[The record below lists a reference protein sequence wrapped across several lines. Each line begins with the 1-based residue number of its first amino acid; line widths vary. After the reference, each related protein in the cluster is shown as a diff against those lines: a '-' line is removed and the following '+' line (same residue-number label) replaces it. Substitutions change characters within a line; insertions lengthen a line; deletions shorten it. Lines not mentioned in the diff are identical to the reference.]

1 MIVKVVE
8 SIEAECEGEA
18 RWPATAENLIRLGIQ
33 PNADTMAQLSSW
45 TQMISPL
52 FVIGAFGLLFW
63 Q

>member
-8 SIEAECEGEA
+8 SIEEDCGGEA

-33 PNADTMAQLSSW
+33 PNADTMARLSGW

-52 FVIGAFGLLFW
+52 FVLGAFALLFW